1 MKPEWRRRLSKVE
14 GSMATDKNGIVFYP
28 LEGESDEDYDDR
40 VARWKA
46 GERVEGMDR
55 VYTGKEPTIGVVKY
69 VAAKKRDE

>member
-1 MKPEWRRRLSKVE
+1 MSKVE

-28 LEGESDEDYDDR
+28 LQDESDEDYDDR

-46 GERVEGMDR
+46 GEKVQGMDR
-55 VYTGKEPTIGVVKY
+55 MCTGNEPHILVVKF